1 MVDILAICWF
11 KCTTF
16 CELLKYLA
24 QPDFS
29 TLKVIFKFYFWISPI
44 VKIAC
49 VRLRTPFCMLDV
61 KICMTMTYM
70 SNNNNGNDI
79 CAMVHANRNVCGV
92 YPSIWGGKRAENTP
106 SFSLPL
112 FSFWEEK
119 NRRKSCCFRLMLN
132 YIWSNQAYI
141 FQWWNKIVHRVAHKL
156 HSFTCVYRNGN
167 YHWRWSHFFYIF

>member
-1 MVDILAICWF
+1 MAKISLN
-11 KCTTF
+11 
-16 CELLKYLA
+16 KYHIKYHYGR
-24 QPDFS
+24 PWSDFLIYKTQFTRNNRKINS
-29 TLKVIFKFYFWISPI
+29 TVSGFATRRLYFSKKKDTKQAFSPS
-44 VKIAC
+44 C
-49 VRLRTPFCMLDV
+49 RNWP
-61 KICMTMTYM
+61 
-70 SNNNNGNDI
+70 I

-141 FQWWNKIVHRVAHKL
+141 FQWWNKIVHRIAHEL